1 MAREPRRPPATTPER
16 SRIMR
21 AVGRCDTGPEL
32 MLQHS
37 LRALGLRFSKNV
49 RDLPG
54 SPDVVFRSARV
65 AVFVHGCFWHR
76 HDGCHLAT
84 MPRSNVEYWRLKFA
98 ANLQRDSRKLSE
110 LRKLGWRTI
119 VVWQCQIEADVSAVA
134 RRIESFLLRGA
145 QHPAPASSRR
155 SSTAA
160 RSARRP

>member
-21 AVGRCDTGPEL
+21 AVGRCDTGPERL
-32 MLQHS
+32 VQRS
-37 LRALGLRFSKNV
+37 LRALGLRFSKNAC
-49 RDLPG
+49 DLPG
-54 SPDVVFRSARV
+54 SPDIVFRRARL

-76 HDGCHLAT
+76 HEGCHLAT
-84 MPRSNVEYWRLKFA
+84 MPRSSVEYWRPKFA
-98 ANLQRDSRKLSE
+98 ANLQRDRRKLSQ
-110 LRKLGWRTI
+110 LRTLGWRTI

-145 QHPAPASSRR
+145 QHAAPSSSRR

-160 RSARRP
+160 RSGRRP